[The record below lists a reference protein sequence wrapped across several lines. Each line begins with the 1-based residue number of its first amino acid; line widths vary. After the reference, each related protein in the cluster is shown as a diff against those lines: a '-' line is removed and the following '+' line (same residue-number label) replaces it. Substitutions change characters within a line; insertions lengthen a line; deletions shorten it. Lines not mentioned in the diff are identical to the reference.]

1 MARRKKRT
9 ARRARG
15 FNINAIETG
24 VALSLVQSTN
34 AAGVAQQAIKGNV
47 KGAFDSLSANIQSN
61 KSKILATL
69 AAGAIAKMATRG
81 FKPVLAKLG
90 PIRIKL

>member
-1 MARRKKRT
+1 MARRKKRSR
-9 ARRARG
+9 RRARG

-24 VALSLVQSTN
+24 VALSLIQSTN
-34 AAGVAQQAIKGNV
+34 AAGAVQQALKGNV
-47 KGAFDSLSANIQSN
+47 KGGFDSLTNNVQSN

-81 FKPVLAKLG
+81 FKPTLAKLG
-90 PIRIKL
+90 PIRVKL